1 MEHLKEKQM
10 KVVRTLIVAALPLA
24 LATAGCT
31 SLQGDDKAML
41 EKASADA
48 NAARMQS
55 QQATDAA
62 NRAAAAAQQAAAAA
76 ERAANEAK
84 AASDRVNAM
93 FNRQLRKR

>member
-1 MEHLKEKQM
+1 LKEKQM
-10 KVVRTLIVAALPLA
+10 KVARTLIVAALPLA
-24 LATAGCT
+24 VLAGCET
-31 SLQGDDKAML
+31 QRTETAMV
-41 EKASADA
+41 DTQ
-48 NAARMQS
+48 ARAQA